1 MFKSIIKAIY
11 SAFISILLISIF
23 LAGWTTYSLIFQTPK
38 SSDIVKVMQDMY
50 ASQKSVVIDVIDL
63 SKILIKD
70 TSDKITNENKNVFV
84 ERELLTDRMADYQ
97 LDQPSITEDNGE
109 NPLGIV
115 IQPSLTEASEN
126 GLPEIIEEQLLSKQN
141 ESSMSEMENEMEN

>member
-1 MFKSIIKAIY
+1 MIKTIIKAIY
-11 SAFISILLISIF
+11 SAFISIVLISII
-23 LAGWTTYSLIFQTPK
+23 LAGWTSYAFLSH
-38 SSDIVKVMQDMY
+38 SSKTNEIIKVIQDMY

-126 GLPEIIEEQLLSKQN
+126 ELPEMIEEQLFSKQN
-141 ESSMSEMENEMEN
+141 ESSMSEIGNEMEN